1 MLFQVMLFMG
11 IVFPNMRL
19 GVFGTQIEFL
29 RILQFLYLIDTDIFD
44 DIIYIFKNI
53 LDYGR

>member
-29 RILQFLYLIDTDIFD
+29 RILQFLYLVDTDIFD
-44 DIIYIFKNI
+44 DIVYIFKNI